1 MQTLETQPSSDA
13 EMGGNRNQLL
23 SFSLLND
30 KAVTISIR
38 FHARAFSLDNN
49 WKVLFCHRKIKDKVK
64 NNGVIDSYYVEER

>member
-64 NNGVIDSYYVEER
+64 NNGIIDSYYVEER

>member
-1 MQTLETQPSSDA
+1 MQTLETQPNSDA

-23 SFSLLND
+23 SLSLLND

-49 WKVLFCHRKIKDKVK
+49 WKVLFCLRKNKDKVK
-64 NNGVIDSYYVEER
+64 NNGIIDSYYAKER